1 MSRLSN
7 DLLGSAVVTVA
18 ASVDVA
24 VVYMTAETSTLGA
37 IGLAALSIF
46 TLRLFARYALQEID
60 Q

>member
-7 DLLGSAVVTVA
+7 DLLGSAVVAVV

-37 IGLAALSIF
+37 IVLAALSIF